1 MTLLKKTLTLRT
13 AAKTAILL
21 LFLSSM
27 LVRCANTTTPQG
39 GPRDTIPP
47 VLMVATPENHTT
59 KFAAKRIFVEFNE
72 YVQLKDQ
79 HKEFFTSP
87 RMKTKPTLSIRGRGV
102 LIDIK
107 DTLRDDQT
115 YVLNFGASL
124 RDNNEGNPLHS
135 FSYVFSTGEEI
146 DSMWMSGYTADAQ
159 KSDSVAKSYIYFY
172 RRLCGGRI
180 FLKVLGQL
188 GGDDGLDVGAHLG
201 VRFDDVAPRARRHC
215 PCRDQRYLPG

>member
-13 AAKTAILL
+13 MGRTAILL

-47 VLMVATPENHTT
+47 VLMVATPENYLTGFT
-59 KFAAKRIFVEFNE
+59 QKRIFVEFNE

-102 LIDIK
+102 MIDIK
-107 DTLRDDQT
+107 EPGIE
-115 YVLNFGASL
+115 N
-124 RDNNEGNPLHS
+124 
-135 FSYVFSTGEEI
+135 
-146 DSMWMSGYTADAQ
+146 
-159 KSDSVAKSYIYFY
+159 VA
-172 RRLCGGRI
+172 RI
-180 FLKVLGQL
+180 TQ
-188 GGDDGLDVGAHLG
+188 G
-201 VRFDDVAPRARRHC
+201 V
-215 PCRDQRYLPG
+215 